1 MLTFE
6 EPPAN
11 TDRVMSREDIA
22 AELAARDGEWAVVAR
37 PDRMARAEALADRIN
52 SGREYGKGYA
62 ATIRKIGGE
71 IRVYAQKM
79 L

>member
-11 TDRVMSREDIA
+11 TDRTLTREDIA
-22 AELAARDGEWAVVAR
+22 AELTARRGQWAVVAR
-37 PDRMARAEALADRIN
+37 PDRMARAEALAERIN
-52 SGREYGKGYA
+52 GGKEYGQGFA

-71 IRVYAQKM
+71 IRVYAQR
-79 L
+79 LR